1 MAITPEPQNEPAPST
16 LLLPDG
22 LSNNDVTAYH
32 ALRSGAAWWE
42 ADVSWSSFVGDK
54 AADALNGLVTND
66 VASML
71 PGDVLHAA
79 ALSPKGKL
87 VTDMYVVRHDAS
99 TFHLCVR
106 SNAQSAWI
114 DLARKYVNPRLCKVL
129 DERASYRTFVVCG
142 VRTTEMIASIADM
155 PGYGI
160 AVPGAHDFPSMLR
173 RVELEHADKT
183 CRALD
188 DAGILQGSAALAEVV
203 RVEQGRPAIGVDMD
217 ENTIPQEANL
227 DTLGAI
233 SFTKGCY
240 TGQETVARV
249 HFRGHVNRHL
259 RGLMADV
266 ALPTGAQV
274 TDANGKVVG
283 DVRSSALSPRFGA
296 IAMGMIRREIT
307 VGSTVSVGGTDGA
320 ISAHV
325 VELPFRDKQSPE

>member
-32 ALRSGAAWWE
+32 ALRTGAAWWE

-66 VASML
+66 VAAML

-87 VTDMYVVRHDAS
+87 VTDMYVVRDDAS

-173 RVELEHADKT
+173 RVELEHADMT
-183 CRALD
+183 SRALD

-217 ENTIPQEANL
+217 ETTIPQEANL

-259 RGLMADV
+259 RGLMSDD

-274 TDANGKVVG
+274 TNANGKVVG
-283 DVRSSALSPRFGA
+283 DLRSSVLSPSLGA
-296 IAMGMIRREIT
+296 IAIGMIRREVA
-307 VGSTVSVGGTDGA
+307 VGTTVSVESPRGPIEAT
-320 ISAHV
+320 V
-325 VELPFRDKQSPE
+325 VELPFPHR

>member
-1 MAITPEPQNEPAPST
+1 MAITSESSKEPAPST
-16 LLLPDG
+16 LVLPVA
-22 LSNNDVTAYH
+22 LSNYDVSAYA
-32 ALRSGAAWWE
+32 ALRTDAAWWE
-42 ADVSWSSFVGDK
+42 ADASWSSFVGDK

-66 VASML
+66 VASMS

-87 VTDMYVVRHDAS
+87 VTDMYVVRHDTS
-99 TFHLCVR
+99 TFHLGVR

-129 DERASYRTFVVCG
+129 DERTSYRTFVVSG
-142 VRTTEMIASIADM
+142 ARMTEMIAAIADM
-155 PGYGI
+155 PGYRI
-160 AVPGAHDFPSMLR
+160 AIPGENDLPAMMLR
-173 RVELEHADKT
+173 VESEHADET
-183 CRALD
+183 CRALEG
-188 DAGILQGSAALAEVV
+188 AGILRGSAALAEVV

-227 DTLGAI
+227 DTVGAI

-240 TGQETVARV
+240 TGQETVAHV

-259 RGLMADV
+259 RGLTADV
-266 ALPTGAQV
+266 AIPTGAHV

-320 ISAHV
+320 ISADV
-325 VELPFRDKQSPE
+325 VELPFHDV

>member
-259 RGLMADV
+259 RGLMSDD

-274 TDANGKVVG
+274 TNANGKVVG
-283 DVRSSALSPRFGA
+283 DLRSSVLSPSLGA
-296 IAMGMIRREIT
+296 IAIGMIRREVA
-307 VGSTVSVGGTDGA
+307 VGTTVSVESPRGPIEAT
-320 ISAHV
+320 V
-325 VELPFRDKQSPE
+325 VELPFPHR